1 MTEAN
6 NQTEPE
12 NQMKAKIARE
22 VLHGLVV
29 SESNVESYII
39 AVAVNKD
46 LSKNFINRINCKKG
60 IPIDGY
66 VYDAQ
71 SDSYFVEC
79 ADFLHVGVIPAS
91 YIAVAKSSL
100 QWKIHVPM
108 PESVI
113 KRFLSDTQKKDLKK
127 FKSHFKSE
135 EYTISYIQMVSPN

>member
-79 ADFLHVGVIPAS
+79 ADF
-91 YIAVAKSSL
+91 
-100 QWKIHVPM
+100 
-108 PESVI
+108 
-113 KRFLSDTQKKDLKK
+113 
-127 FKSHFKSE
+127 
-135 EYTISYIQMVSPN
+135 